1 MNIEPNKY
9 YKNYYSKYE
18 DIYNILYTDD
28 TYIYNTAIKYSTGV
42 LHKFKKAKNWG
53 TIKDHNKRINKSDY
67 LDKLFEIEEITKG
80 DVFLELL

>member
-1 MNIEPNKY
+1 MKIEPNKY

-18 DIYNILYTDD
+18 DIYSILYTDD

-53 TIKDHNKRINKSDY
+53 TIKDHNKRINK
-67 LDKLFEIEEITKG
+67 FEIGIEEITKG